1 MLYKAKSCGKAQ
13 RIKTSTGDSVK
24 VQMLIKDKI
33 KDVIVEPNFPA
44 GLLADG
50 APLDG
55 KILDV
60 VKVSPK
66 KNNQKEKY
74 ILLGWNNQHDVI
86 KAELVMNL
94 VHNVSQCFLES
105 IPWEQETEDISSL
118 NNSPIEFLEKI
129 YEIETFRDSDIN
141 NSSNEDKNN
150 E

>member
-1 MLYKAKSCGKAQ
+1 MLFKAKSCGNAQ
-13 RIKTSTGDSVK
+13 RIKTSKGDSVK

-33 KDVIVEPNFPA
+33 EDVFVEPNFPA

-60 VKVSPK
+60 VKVSP

-141 NSSNEDKNN
+141 NSSNKDKNN